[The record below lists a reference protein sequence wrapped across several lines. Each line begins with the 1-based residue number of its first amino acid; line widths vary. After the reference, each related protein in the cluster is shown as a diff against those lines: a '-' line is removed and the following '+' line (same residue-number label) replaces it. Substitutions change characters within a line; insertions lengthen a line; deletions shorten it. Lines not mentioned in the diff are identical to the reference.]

1 MKKLFL
7 IICLFLLIA
16 MGPSSPVNTSSGTI
30 SPMDSDTIINS
41 KAPDFTLKDMN
52 GKNVTL
58 SSFRG
63 KVVLLNFWATWCPPC
78 KAEMPDLNRLYRDT
92 KRRGL
97 EIIAISTD
105 KSIDHVKDFLSKN
118 KLDFIIL
125 FDENR
130 AAAKQYKVFSMPTTF
145 LIDRNGMVVEKFY
158 GEYEWTEPEV
168 KGKIEKLL

>member
-1 MKKLFL
+1 
-7 IICLFLLIA
+7 
-16 MGPSSPVNTSSGTI
+16 
-30 SPMDSDTIINS
+30 MDSDSIVNS

-92 KRRGL
+92 KHRGF
-97 EIIAISTD
+97 EIIAVSTD
-105 KSIDHVKDFLSKN
+105 KSIDHVKDFLSKS
-118 KLDFIIL
+118 KVDFIIL

-130 AAAKQYKVFSMPTTF
+130 TAAKQYRVFRCRPPSH
-145 LIDRNGMVVEKFY
+145 RQKR
-158 GEYEWTEPEV
+158 WS
-168 KGKIEKLL
+168 